1 METKE
6 SPYYLGNRDCVP
18 TMVSLKT
25 SDTQVN
31 IELPWDVSIED
42 LINAFYSACIGITY
56 QPQTVLRCMK
66 EFAEERLTDFKDS
79 DFTDYNR
86 D

>member
-1 METKE
+1 METKD

-18 TMVSLKT
+18 TLLSIKT
-25 SDTQVN
+25 ADTQVN

-56 QPQTVLRCMK
+56 QPKTVLQNMK
-66 EFAEERLTDFKDS
+66 DFADEHLDCLEIIQPI
-79 DFTDYNR
+79 
-86 D
+86 